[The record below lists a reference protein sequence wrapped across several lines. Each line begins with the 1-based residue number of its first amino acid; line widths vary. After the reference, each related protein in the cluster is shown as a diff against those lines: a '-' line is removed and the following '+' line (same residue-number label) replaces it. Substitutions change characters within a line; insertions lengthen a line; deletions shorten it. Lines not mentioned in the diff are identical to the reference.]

1 MDFSREF
8 WGLLGMFFEVASR
21 FFEIPTFSKVLVVPK
36 SSKISKIALL
46 AAGLKEF
53 LKEAARSAILAKS
66 RDLGSTKNPEK
77 ARISKNW

>member
-46 AAGLKEF
+46 AAGLKG
-53 LKEAARSAILAKS
+53 LILILYQS
-66 RDLGSTKNPEK
+66 MLGGYHPEK
-77 ARISKNW
+77 